1 MTNLGLPPQG
11 AMQAP
16 LNLASGALVGDRG
29 AGGASDSQDSSS
41 FDALLGALGDSSGQT
56 QPDGAP
62 ADANSAANAAAQLLA
77 QSADESA
84 PTVASWRSIS
94 TLHSLRAGVLSAL
107 DKRLASTLTADSP
120 DVETKASKA
129 DSETSADAAALA
141 NIGWASLM
149 GGLTGA
155 GGAPAPGSPASAT
168 SAPTLATLAA
178 ATASVAGKASAGA
191 ATEHAMPSDATLAT
205 ATQAG
210 LSNSATP
217 PVAVNVTRSITYL
230 GLDPTAA
237 KIQSATGA
245 STRPAANN
253 SPGADSLRG
262 LRSDQASGSL
272 SDAVGAASGAASGD
286 QTQQNNHGAGAQD
299 RASGGTG
306 RVDQETTSAAGQ
318 TASAVS
324 SAALASVNAISANG
338 LLSASVAQLADV
350 VASAAGE
357 LASQSNDAAPS
368 GTPADSANSARMAPV
383 KELDVQL
390 NPASLG
396 ALTIQMRLNNGSL
409 SVTIQADKSDT
420 LKLIENERGSI
431 TNKLQSLNFSV
442 DSLTVKAS
450 DAVAPSSSGA
460 GASNTG
466 ASNHGQAQQGQS
478 GQTADGSRGGRF
490 SQGAGDQRQ
499 SARQDRQGAGDTGGD
514 SNFGHRVI

>member
-11 AMQAP
+11 AMQPP

-41 FDALLGALGDSSGQT
+41 FDALLGALGDTSAQA
-56 QPDGAP
+56 QPAVAP
-62 ADANSAANAAAQLLA
+62 ADANSAASAAAQLLA
-77 QSADESA
+77 QSADEAA
-84 PTVASWRSIS
+84 PAVASWRSIS

-107 DKRLASTLTADSP
+107 DKRLASTLTADPP

-129 DSETSADAAALA
+129 DSETGADAAALA

-155 GGAPAPGSPASAT
+155 GGASAT
-168 SAPTLATLAA
+168 DSPPSASSAPTLAALAA
-178 ATASVAGKASAGA
+178 ATAPVAGKASAGA
-191 ATEHAMPSDATLAT
+191 ATKHALLSDAALAT

-210 LSNSATP
+210 LSNSAAP

-253 SPGADSLRG
+253 SPEADSFRG
-262 LRSDQASGSL
+262 LRTDQASGSL
-272 SDAVGAASGAASGD
+272 SNAVGASSGAASGD

-306 RVDQETTSAAGQ
+306 RVDLETTSAAGQ

-324 SAALASVNAISANG
+324 GAAQASVDAISANG
-338 LLSASVAQLADV
+338 LLSAPVAQLADI

-357 LASQSNDAAPS
+357 LASQSNDAAAS
-368 GTPADSANSARMAPV
+368 GTPADSANAARMAPV

-420 LKLIENERGSI
+420 LKLIENERSSI

-450 DAVAPSSSGA
+450 DAVAPSSSSA

-499 SARQDRQGAGDTGGD
+499 SARQGRQSAGDTGGD

>member
-56 QPDGAP
+56 QPAGAP
-62 ADANSAANAAAQLLA
+62 ANAAAQLLA

-129 DSETSADAAALA
+129 DSETSADASALA

-431 TNKLQSLNFSV
+431 T
-442 DSLTVKAS
+442 
-450 DAVAPSSSGA
+450 SSSGA